1 LHDVQTILDALT
13 SGGFVV
19 GEQTTAGAFD
29 DQSLTLTAGE
39 LSATLLQDRGRTA
52 LTVWPT
58 AAPDVDY
65 DVALWA
71 RWLGHPDA
79 ADLDEDVTA
88 QATHLVAHLQTLRQA
103 VQAADGAEMKARLV
117 ALGTARTLQRLGL
130 PRPA

>member
-1 LHDVQTILDALT
+1 MHDAKTILDALT
-13 SGGFVV
+13 AGGFVV
-19 GEQTTAGAFD
+19 RERTSSGAFD
-29 DQSLTLTAGE
+29 DQSLTLTAGA
-39 LSATLLQDRGRTA
+39 LSAALLQDRGRTA

-58 AAPDVDY
+58 ADPDVNY

-71 RWLGHPDA
+71 RWLDHPDA

-88 QATHLVAHLQTLRQA
+88 QATHLVAHLQTLQQA
-103 VQAADGAEMKARLV
+103 VQAADGSEMKARLV